1 MRLMPGKPLPLD
13 GILIPITTP
22 FDASGAV
29 DFDGLKKNIRL
40 YNQYAL
46 TGYVAGG
53 STGESAF
60 LAKDEKLKIWETLKA
75 TAAPGRTLVAGA
87 AYESVRET
95 IKMVNAAADLGFD
108 AALLLSPHYYR
119 ALMTKPESQL
129 AYYRTVA
136 DSAKIPLIIYNFP
149 QITGLDVSA
158 ETVAQLAA
166 HPNIVAIKE
175 SSGDL
180 VKVKALLDQAPSH
193 FQVTVGAGG
202 KYFASLELGARG
214 GILAIGDIVPAAAI
228 ELHNLYRAGDHAAA
242 SALQDAIMDVCNL
255 PPTYGIPGIKYAM
268 DLKGFVGGQAR
279 LPLLPLAEEAKPKI
293 AAMLQGVETQA
304 AVSIA

>member
-1 MRLMPGKPLPLD
+1 MPGKSLHLD
-13 GILIPITTP
+13 GISIPITTP
-22 FDASGAV
+22 FDADGAV
-29 DFDGLKKNIRL
+29 DLEGLKKNIEL
-40 YNQYAL
+40 YNGYAL

-95 IKMVNAAADLGFD
+95 IKMVKAAAEIGFD

-129 AYYRTVA
+129 AYYRAVA
-136 DSAKIPLIIYNFP
+136 DASKIPLIIYNFP

-158 ETVAQLAA
+158 DTVAELAT
-166 HPNIVAIKE
+166 HPNIAAIKE

-180 VKVKALLDQAPSH
+180 VKVKALMDQVPAH
-193 FQVTVGAGG
+193 FQVTVGAAG
-202 KYFASLELGARG
+202 KYFASLELGVRG
-214 GILAIGDIVPAAAI
+214 GILAIGDIIPAAAI
-228 ELHNLYRAGDHAAA
+228 ELHNLYRAGDRAAA
-242 SALQDAIMDVCNL
+242 GALQDAIMDVCNL

-268 DLKGFVGGQAR
+268 DWKGFVGGQAR

-293 AAMLQGVETQA
+293 AAMLQAVETRA
-304 AVSIA
+304 AVTVG